1 MSFALSASIVVFE
14 SDSKLLQRTLESL
27 AAAIADAGRAGLLA
41 SARITLVDN
50 GAAQASTTDAP
61 YVPPFDLSG
70 ETGITTWR
78 RIAGQGNVGFGRG
91 HNLALYGAGDRRP
104 DNFGDAADMHLV
116 LNPDAL
122 LATDALT
129 LGLRWLRDTPACGM
143 AAPNGEGPDGAPLFL
158 CKRYPDV
165 LTLLLRAAAPAVV
178 RRRFA
183 RRLARY
189 ELRDVVGERAEH
201 AAEGVPLASGCCMLL
216 RREAL
221 QHAQGFDPAYF
232 VYFEDYDLS
241 LRLARSAAW
250 RIDYLPAMRLVHFGG
265 NAAKKSWLHVR
276 LFAAGAIRFFN
287 RHGWKLA

>member
-1 MSFALSASIVVFE
+1 MSFALSASIVVFD
-14 SDSKLLQRTLESL
+14 SDPDLLQRTLESL

-41 SARITLVDN
+41 SAQITLVDN
-50 GAAQASTTDAP
+50 GAAQASTTDGP

-91 HNLALYGAGDRRP
+91 HNLALYGVGDPSFAGDS
-104 DNFGDAADMHLV
+104 DMVLV

-129 LGLRWLRDTPACGM
+129 LGLKWLRDTPACGM

-165 LTLLLRAAAPAVV
+165 LTLLLRATAPAMLK
-178 RRRFA
+178 RHFA

-189 ELRDVVGERAEH
+189 ELRDIVGDRAED
-201 AAEGVPLASGCCMLL
+201 AVQGVPLASGCCMLL
-216 RREAL
+216 RREAW
-221 QHAQGFDPAYF
+221 QHARGFDPAYF

-241 LRLARSAAW
+241 LRLARGAAW

-265 NAAKKSWLHVR
+265 NAAKKNWLHVR